1 MRSSAKR
8 LLVVPF
14 VVILGL
20 LSLSAPGGSGDP
32 PSQGKGYST
41 VTYYV
46 A

>member
-1 MRSSAKR
+1 MNSSAKR
-8 LLVVPF
+8 RRILPF

-20 LSLSAPGGSGDP
+20 LSFSAPGGGDGP

-41 VTYYV
+41 VTFYV